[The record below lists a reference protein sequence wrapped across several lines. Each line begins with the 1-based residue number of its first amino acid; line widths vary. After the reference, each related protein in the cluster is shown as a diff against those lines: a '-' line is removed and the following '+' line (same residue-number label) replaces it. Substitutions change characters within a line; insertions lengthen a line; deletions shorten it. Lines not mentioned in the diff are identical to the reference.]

1 MLREKTLGECI
12 LKVERAVVND
22 FPDLLKS
29 FPVDFPL
36 RASPLDRFY
45 VRLGLLYSLQQKKQ
59 ARISHEMQRT
69 ATPALSLGKRCPRKV
84 HCVMW
89 SGGTRSLQARK
100 RQGRFGCWPVAN
112 NSCGKLDPSVVDTFN
127 SVTTFYVCLQQD

>member
-1 MLREKTLGECI
+1 MLTGRRRLESAFI

-45 VRLGLLYSLQQKKQ
+45 VRLRLLYSLQQKKQ
-59 ARISHEMQRT
+59 ARSRMKCSEQQ
-69 ATPALSLGKRCPRKV
+69 PR
-84 HCVMW
+84 
-89 SGGTRSLQARK
+89 L
-100 RQGRFGCWPVAN
+100 
-112 NSCGKLDPSVVDTFN
+112 
-127 SVTTFYVCLQQD
+127 

>member
-1 MLREKTLGECI
+1 MSYNFSLGSPAIVNAATIHVSTKPATLTEAKGQMLTGRRRLESAFI

-45 VRLGLLYSLQQKKQ
+45 VRLRLLYSLQQKKQ
-59 ARISHEMQRT
+59 ARSRMKCSEQQ
-69 ATPALSLGKRCPRKV
+69 PR
-84 HCVMW
+84 
-89 SGGTRSLQARK
+89 L
-100 RQGRFGCWPVAN
+100 
-112 NSCGKLDPSVVDTFN
+112 
-127 SVTTFYVCLQQD
+127 

>member
-1 MLREKTLGECI
+1 VSYNFSLGSPAIVNAATIHVSTKPATLTEAKGQMLREKTLGECI

-45 VRLGLLYSLQQKKQ
+45 VRLRLLYSLQQKKQ
-59 ARISHEMQRT
+59 ARSRMKCSEQQ
-69 ATPALSLGKRCPRKV
+69 PR
-84 HCVMW
+84 
-89 SGGTRSLQARK
+89 L
-100 RQGRFGCWPVAN
+100 
-112 NSCGKLDPSVVDTFN
+112 
-127 SVTTFYVCLQQD
+127 

>member
-12 LKVERAVVND
+12 LKVERAAAND

-45 VRLGLLYSLQQKKQ
+45 DRLGQFYSLQQKKQ
-59 ARISHEMQRT
+59 GRNRMKCSEQY
-69 ATPALSLGKRCPRKV
+69 PGFKPRKTLP
-84 HCVMW
+84 
-89 SGGTRSLQARK
+89 SESPLRDLEPRNSLPASAQTPRSFSAA
-100 RQGRFGCWPVAN
+100 GP
-112 NSCGKLDPSVVDTFN
+112 
-127 SVTTFYVCLQQD
+127 